1 MSGDINK
8 NQPII
13 ADKDLPK
20 VDGVKVLKVLRIIID
35 RDESFFNCIMEDGTT
50 RPIPIEEF
58 GSNLKFATN
67 EAPETKKSS
76 KKTAKE

>member
-1 MSGDINK
+1 MSGDINQ

-58 GSNLKFATN
+58 GSNLKFAKNKPT
-67 EAPETKKSS
+67 EPKKPS
-76 KKTAKE
+76 KK

>member
-13 ADKDLPK
+13 ADKDLP
-20 VDGVKVLKVLRIIID
+20 VIDGVKVLKVLRIIID
-35 RDESFFNCIMEDGTT
+35 RDESFFNCVMEDGTI
-50 RPIPIEEF
+50 RPIPVEAF
-58 GSNLKFATN
+58 GKNLKFAKN

-76 KKTAKE
+76 KK